1 MRIRKLI
8 IGLAAVGMPLT
19 VMSTVIGVGA
29 AWATTGTG
37 NYNCSKVTGSV
48 TFKPPLKNGGTSA
61 ETTTVSATVTKC
73 TGGSPTPTK
82 VVGKGTI
89 HSSTNDC
96 ANLANAQTVSLALTN
111 TPAVSPKSVL
121 HATTGEVISGSS
133 ITFTLS
139 GNVTGSYVSSSASAK
154 GKIKQTTVQVGTACG
169 SSAGLK
175 SVTIGSGSLTNF

>member
-1 MRIRKLI
+1 LI
-8 IGLAAVGMPLT
+8 IGVAAVGMPLA

-37 NYNCSKVTGSV
+37 TYNCTKVTGSV
-48 TFKPPLKNGGTSA
+48 SFSPPLKNGGTSA
-61 ETTTVSATVTKC
+61 ETTTVSATVTGC
-73 TGGSPTPTK
+73 TGGSPKPTK
-82 VVGKGTI
+82 VAGKGTI

-96 ANLANAQTVSLALTN
+96 ANLAHPQTVSLPLTN

-121 HATTGEVISGSS
+121 KATTGESISGSS
-133 ITFTLS
+133 ITFTLTGS
-139 GNVTGSYVSSSASAK
+139 VTGSYPSSSASAK

-175 SVTIGSGSLTNF
+175 SVTISSGSATKF